1 LRRCGFVGSFDLT
14 DTEVISYATF
24 SRRLAAWS
32 IDSAILLS
40 LLLLIAVLAR
50 CLRAIGIWTPS
61 GLSPEEA
68 WKSLGYSAKIL
79 TVFAFT
85 LSLGPVYFALC
96 EASSLQATLGKNI
109 LNIYV
114 TGIDGQR
121 ISIGRAVG
129 RSMAK
134 VLLSCYGIGAFS
146 VITIA
151 ALRKKQSLHDLAA
164 RTLVL
169 RGRPATVG
177 ALETWRIAIGL
188 GLPFVW
194 MTATFLA
201 TL

>member
-1 LRRCGFVGSFDLT
+1 LT
-14 DTEVISYATF
+14 DTDVISYATF

-40 LLLLIAVLAR
+40 LLLLIVVLAR
-50 CLRAIGIWTPS
+50 CVSAIGIWTPS
-61 GLSPEEA
+61 QLPPEEA
-68 WKSLGYSAKIL
+68 WKSLGYSAKIFI
-79 TVFAFT
+79 VFAFI

-96 EASSLQATLGKNI
+96 EASPRQATLGKHI

-121 ISIGRAVG
+121 ISIGRAVE

-134 VLLSCYGIGAFS
+134 VLLGCYGIGAFS

-151 ALRKKQSLHDLAA
+151 ASKEKQALHDLAA
-164 RTLVL
+164 QTLVL

-188 GLPFVW
+188 GLPFIW
-194 MTATFLA
+194 MAATFLA